1 MRGRGAG
8 ATAEQE
14 SALLAAL
21 AVLER
26 DGGIPQA
33 IDSPLIEGEWRLLYT
48 SKSKFDPSNPL
59 GARTDGSAPGL
70 EAIFRTLFGAPA
82 SKALADGAAAVVAS
96 SSPIQRTITSNDAFT
111 VLQNVRLRGPDPRV
125 DQIVR
130 FGDFGEL
137 LLSASAST
145 PDAARQRID
154 FAFESGVFSFKALP
168 FRIPYPVPF
177 KLLGDEA
184 KGWLDTRYLSER
196 LRVSVGNKGT
206 TFVLSRVV

>member
-21 AVLER
+21 AVLEA
-26 DGGIPQA
+26 DGGIPSA
-33 IDSPLIEGEWRLLYT
+33 VDSPLIEGEWRLLYT

-96 SSPIQRTITSNDAFT
+96 SSPIQRTITSNEAFT

-154 FAFESGVFSFKALP
+154 FAFESGEFSFKALP
-168 FRIPYPVPF
+168 FRIPYPV
-177 KLLGDEA
+177 
-184 KGWLDTRYLSER
+184 
-196 LRVSVGNKGT
+196 RVPAYGYRSL
-206 TFVLSRVV
+206 FAR

>member
-1 MRGRGAG
+1 MKGRGAG
-8 ATAEQE
+8 ASAEQE
-14 SALLAAL
+14 QALLAAL
-21 AVLER
+21 AVLEA
-26 DGGIPQA
+26 DGGVPA
-33 IDSPLIEGEWRLLYT
+33 AVDSPLIEGEWRLLYT
-48 SKSKFDPSNPL
+48 SKSKFDISNPL

-70 EAIFRTLFGAPA
+70 EALFRTLFG
-82 SKALADGAAAVVAS
+82 KTVADGAAAVVAS
-96 SSPIQRTITSNDAFT
+96 SSPIQRTIISNDAFT

-145 PDAARQRID
+145 PAPSRQRID
-154 FAFESGVFSFKALP
+154 FAFESGEFSFKSLP
-168 FRIPYPVPF
+168 FKIPYPVPF

-184 KGWLDTRYLSER
+184 KGWLDTRYLSQR

-206 TFVLSRVV
+206 TFVLCRV

>member
-70 EAIFRTLFGAPA
+70 EAIFRTLFGALA

>member
-1 MRGRGAG
+1 M
-8 ATAEQE
+8 
-14 SALLAAL
+14 
-21 AVLER
+21 
-26 DGGIPQA
+26 
-33 IDSPLIEGEWRLLYT
+33 
-48 SKSKFDPSNPL
+48 
-59 GARTDGSAPGL
+59 
-70 EAIFRTLFGAPA
+70 
-82 SKALADGAAAVVAS
+82 
-96 SSPIQRTITSNDAFT
+96 
-111 VLQNVRLRGPDPRV
+111 LQNVRLRGPDPRV